1 VRFDF
6 IRQQMK
12 AYLVTVL
19 CAVMRVS
26 RSGFYD
32 YLDRYNPDNDNRPE
46 EARLRSRIKE
56 IFDQSRASYGSRRIV
71 KKLNKDGRKIGRY
84 KVRRIM
90 RQIGLKAKTPKR
102 FKLTTDSRHSFTV
115 ANNVLD
121 RNFDVDTPNKVWTA
135 DISYVWTFEGW
146 LYLAIIMDLYSRQIV
161 GWAMDK
167 RMKKDLTLN
176 ALSMAYWQRKPDKGL
191 LHHSDRGSQY
201 ACHEYRKQLEN
212 YSMTASMSRKGN
224 CWDNAP
230 TERFFRS
237 LKSERLTACRFLTR
251 NDAKNE
257 ILDYIT
263 YYNSIRLHSTL
274 EYLSPMEYEKE
285 QYLKA
290 A

>member
-1 VRFDF
+1 
-6 IRQQMK
+6 MK
-12 AYLVTVL
+12 AYPVTVL

-32 YLDRYNPDNDNRPE
+32 YLHRYTSGDDNRP
-46 EARLRSRIKE
+46 ADAALCARIKE
-56 IFDQSRASYGSRRIV
+56 IFNMSKASYGSRRIV
-71 KKLNKDGRKIGRY
+71 KQLIAEGHQIGRY

-90 RQIGLKAKTPKR
+90 RQLGLKAKTPKR
-102 FKLTTDSRHSFTV
+102 FKLTTDSRHSFAV
-115 ANNVLD
+115 APNVLD
-121 RNFDVDTPNKVWTA
+121 RNFDVDAANKVWTA

-146 LYLAIIMDLYSRQIV
+146 LYLAVIMDLHSRQIV

-167 RMKKDLTLN
+167 RMKKQL
-176 ALSMAYWQRKPDKGL
+176 ALDALAMAYWQRKPGQDL

-201 ACHEYRKQLEN
+201 ACCEYRKQLEI
-212 YSMTASMSRKGN
+212 YAMTASMSRKGN

-237 LKSERLTACRFLTR
+237 LKSERLTGCRFVTR
-251 NDAKNE
+251 NEAKNE

-274 EYLSPMEYEKE
+274 GYLSPMAYEKE
-285 QYLKA
+285 QYLKVA
-290 A
+290 